1 MRYEVIINSKSGS
14 GFFQDAEK
22 QEKLRR
28 IFADSGH
35 ETRIQIV
42 EPADLEHSIRKMAAS
57 EAEALI
63 IGGGDGTITT
73 AANLLKGTG
82 KVLGVLPLGT
92 FNLEAR
98 DLHIA
103 LDPFEAA
110 TQLLDSETIEIDL
123 LMVNDECCLCATVI
137 GFYPAL
143 AKSRE
148 DFHGRSWWAKS
159 VRIVREIA
167 TVAVSSPALDLELSS
182 EGKTIRRRTR
192 LAAFS
197 PGHYVESIGLI
208 PDREDLA
215 SGKLS
220 AYVSEHL
227 TRLQMLKAAFGFLT
241 GRLFGTDEM
250 TLIESSEINI
260 NVRRK
265 KRIPIMIDGEIMDMD
280 MPCRLRILPRALK
293 VLRPRKPTT

>member
-1 MRYEVIINSKSGS
+1 MRYEVIINSESGS
-14 GFFQDAEK
+14 GFFKDIEK
-22 QEKLRR
+22 EQRLRK
-28 IFADSGH
+28 IFTDSGH
-35 ETRIQIV
+35 EARISIV
-42 EPADLEHSIRKMAAS
+42 APADLDEAMRKMAES
-57 EAEALI
+57 EADVLI
-63 IGGGDGTITT
+63 IGGGDGTITS
-73 AANLLKGTG
+73 AAKLLKGTA

-110 TQLLDSETIEIDL
+110 KQLLDSEITEIDL
-123 LMVNDECCLCATVI
+123 LAVNDECCLCATVI

-167 TVAVSSPALDLELSS
+167 TVAVKSPALDLEITAG
-182 EGKTIRRRTR
+182 GKTIRRRTR

-197 PGHYVESIGLI
+197 PGHYVESVGLI

-215 SGKLS
+215 SGMLS

-227 TRLQMLKAAFGFLT
+227 TRTQMLKAAFGFLA

-250 TLIESSEINI
+250 TLIESSEITI

-265 KRIPIMIDGEIMDMD
+265 RSIPTMIDGEVMDME
-280 MPCRLRILPRALK
+280 MPFRLRILPRALK